1 MTDRDHDPFLPRQNR
16 AKAIVYITMLILFG
30 ALFLVVITEESSE
43 EQIECDPDTDFT
55 CNDPSRIIVRFI
67 AIPIL

>member
-1 MTDRDHDPFLPRQNR
+1 MTDRDHDPFLPRPNR
-16 AKAIVYITMLILFG
+16 GKAIVYITMLILFG

-43 EQIECDPDTDFT
+43 EQIECDPDTDIT